1 MDADNNAENGE
12 SISTRDYDAAIQMS
26 GELERQVAEMVS
38 CATPIGLEL
47 QIATMFIACIYPA
60 VWAVVVFFYV
70 TVCVAGVKRG
80 AVRECLKKHDIE
92 GAKAALDS
100 AKTWNGLMILME
112 IIMGGIEVWGIF
124 QLLHHIKGA

>member
-1 MDADNNAENGE
+1 MDTDKSAETGE
-12 SISTRDYDAAIQMS
+12 KISTGDYDAAVQMS
-26 GELERQVAEMVS
+26 GEIEKQIAEMAT

-60 VWAVVVFFYV
+60 VWALVVFFYV
-70 TVCVAGVKRG
+70 TVCVAGAKRG
-80 AVRECLKKHDIE
+80 AVRECLKNRDIA

-100 AKTWNGLMILME
+100 ARTWNGLMILAE
-112 IIMGGIEVWGIF
+112 IIMGGVEVWGIF